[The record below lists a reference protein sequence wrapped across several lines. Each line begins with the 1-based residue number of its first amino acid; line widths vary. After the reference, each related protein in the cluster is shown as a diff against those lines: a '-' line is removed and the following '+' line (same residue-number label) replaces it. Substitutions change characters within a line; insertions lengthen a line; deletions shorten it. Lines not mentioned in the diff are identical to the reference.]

1 MESKKK
7 ANLTYD
13 GEPGAWA
20 KIPLLRAHSPSPAGK
35 LASAQP
41 SGSWV
46 PVPGSSAGRGPG
58 AQICPPC
65 TTGAFHPTLP
75 PAPWLTDTH
84 PAQSA
89 ACQPQSSGRHL
100 QNTALGLPTKPQPR
114 CPRSP
119 STRSRVPGPK
129 YWVSES
135 RPPNP
140 VQNPSPPCIP
150 PCPGVPSHL
159 APSARCLGQS
169 AECFDSQPK
178 LAAQKWVLPPSTLS
192 KSLTPL
198 RGAPGHHLA
207 HLALSGGCPR
217 RNTEGLCSQP

>member
-1 MESKKK
+1 MAPAAPIYVREKKTKAPLALCLCSSIQSAPPQPLIPCRAGPTDGQLSKCPTSSPPYLSQEMQGPQMESKKK

-84 PAQSA
+84 PHSRLPAS
-89 ACQPQSSGRHL
+89 PK
-100 QNTALGLPTKPQPR
+100 ALGGTCRTQPWDY
-114 CPRSP
+114 PR
-119 STRSRVPGPK
+119 
-129 YWVSES
+129 
-135 RPPNP
+135 
-140 VQNPSPPCIP
+140 NPSRAAHA
-150 PCPGVPSHL
+150 HL
-159 APSARCLGQS
+159 AP
-169 AECFDSQPK
+169 
-178 LAAQKWVLPPSTLS
+178 
-192 KSLTPL
+192 
-198 RGAPGHHLA
+198 GA
-207 HLALSGGCPR
+207 GCPAR
-217 RNTEGLCSQP
+217 STGSLNHGPPTPCKIPPLPASPPVLASPLT